1 MTEFRP
7 TRRHAI
13 LASAVLLSG
22 CGSLIGPANEPG
34 KIYVLSP
41 NIAAGSS
48 ARTTWQLAVAKP
60 EASASLATERIAI
73 VRGNEMDFYA
83 DAQWADGAPQ
93 LLQNFLVGALEKN
106 GVAAAKDVEGIKADY
121 ILQTEIHAFDAR
133 YDQGDA
139 PPKIEIDVTAR
150 LIAVHDSAIL
160 AAREFREEAQA
171 SANSVTAAVAAFDQ
185 AMAAILTDV
194 VHWVLAAAHHQV

>member
-7 TRRHAI
+7 NRRHAI
-13 LASAVLLSG
+13 LAGAVLLSG
-22 CGSLIGPANEPG
+22 CGSLIGPTNEPG

-41 NIAAGSS
+41 NIAAGNG
-48 ARTTWQLAVAKP
+48 ARTAWQLAVAKP

-73 VRGNEMDFYA
+73 VRGNELDYYA

-93 LLQNFLVGALEKN
+93 LLQNFLVEALEKN

-121 ILQTEIHAFDAR
+121 ILQAEIHAFDAR
-133 YDQGDA
+133 YDQGEA
-139 PPKIEIDVTAR
+139 PPKIEIVVTAR

-171 SANSVTAAVAAFDQ
+171 SANSVPAAVAAFDQ
-185 AMAAILTDV
+185 ATAAILADV
-194 VHWVLAAAHHQV
+194 VRWVLAAARH

>member
-13 LASAVLLSG
+13 LAGAVLLSG
-22 CGSLIGPANEPG
+22 CGSLIGPTNEPG

-41 NIAAGSS
+41 NIAARGGT
-48 ARTTWQLAVAKP
+48 RTTWQLAVAKP

-83 DAQWADGAPQ
+83 DAQWTDAAPQ
-93 LLQNFLVGALEKN
+93 LLQNFLVEALEKN
-106 GVAAAKDVEGIKADY
+106 GVAAAKDIEGIKADFM
-121 ILQTEIHAFDAR
+121 LQTALNAFDAR

-139 PPKIEIDVTAR
+139 PPKIEIGVTAR
-150 LIAVHDSAIL
+150 LMAVHDAAIL
-160 AAREFREEAQA
+160 ATREFRGEAQA
-171 SANSVTAAVAAFDQ
+171 SANSVPAAVAAFDQ
-185 AMAAILTDV
+185 ALAAVLSDV
-194 VHWVLAAAHHQV
+194 VSWVLAAAHR

>member
-13 LASAVLLSG
+13 LAGAVLLSG

-41 NIAAGSS
+41 NIAAGSG
-48 ARTTWQLAVAKP
+48 AVRPTWQLTVAKP

-93 LLQNFLVGALEKN
+93 LLQNFLVEALEKN

-121 ILQTEIHAFDAR
+121 ILQTQIHAFDAR

-139 PPKIEIDVTAR
+139 PPKIEIVVSAR
-150 LIAVHDSAIL
+150 LVAVHDSAIL

-171 SANSVTAAVAAFDQ
+171 SANSVTAAVAGFDQ
-185 AMAAILTDV
+185 ATTAILADV
-194 VHWVLAAAHHQV
+194 VRWVLAAAHH

>member
-1 MTEFRP
+1 MTDFRP
-7 TRRHAI
+7 SRRHAI
-13 LASAVLLSG
+13 FAGAVLLSG
-22 CGSLIGPANEPG
+22 CGSLIGPTNEPG

-41 NIAAGSS
+41 NIAARGGA

-93 LLQNFLVGALEKN
+93 LLQNFLVEALEKN

-121 ILQTEIHAFDAR
+121 ILQTELRAFDAR

-150 LIAVHDSAIL
+150 LISVREASIL

-171 SANSVTAAVAAFDQ
+171 SANSISAAVAAFEQ
-185 AMAAILTDV
+185 ATAAILADIV
-194 VHWVLAAAHHQV
+194 RWVLAAAHR